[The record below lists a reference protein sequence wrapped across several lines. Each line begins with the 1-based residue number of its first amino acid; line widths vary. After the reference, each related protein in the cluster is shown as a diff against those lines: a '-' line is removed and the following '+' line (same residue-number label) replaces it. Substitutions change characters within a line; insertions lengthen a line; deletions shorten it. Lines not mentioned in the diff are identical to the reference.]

1 MIVIGLCGS
10 SGAGKGYTCQ
20 RLAEHG
26 ILFIDT
32 DKVYTERVVCR
43 GSECLS
49 ELTQYFGN
57 EILSPDGSLNKKA
70 LAKMVFEGEN
80 AQKNLS
86 KLNEIT
92 HKHIKREAEKILAEN
107 ERNGA
112 VATAVDAPV
121 LFESGFDKMCDITM
135 CVTAPSELKIKRIM
149 ERDGITREKA
159 LSRLASQL
167 TDDELRARCD
177 IEIVN
182 DGSDSLDAHIIEAVK
197 KLNLNR

>member
-26 ILFIDT
+26 ISFIDT

-43 GSECLS
+43 GSKCLS
-49 ELTQYFGN
+49 ELTQYFGD
-57 EILSPDGSLNKKA
+57 EILAPDGSLNKKA
-70 LAKMVFEGEN
+70 LAKIVFEGEN
-80 AQKNLS
+80 AQESLS

-92 HKHIKREAEKILAEN
+92 HKHIKRETEKILAEI

-121 LFESGFDKMCDITM
+121 LFESGFDRMCDVTM

-159 LSRLASQL
+159 MSRLASQI

-182 DGSDSLDAHIIEAVK
+182 DGSGSLDAHIIEAVK
-197 KLNLNR
+197 KINLNR